1 MAKYMSLKFRW
12 QITFYIW
19 IKAFKCLTRN
29 FNQLEQLFCSTFHAS
44 PHPRSLL
51 PRHFRF
57 FIVVGGGN
65 KRANIFM
72 LLKQLPFVHCQS
84 SSVVLKSKKLLPFQ
98 HRLEP
103 LNICRSVRW
112 IYLNCKETF
121 IQIFCNIFFALSSF
135 VRLHR
140 VSELKF
146 QYDTSQSGIPFF
158 LIIKELLIYF
168 ATIVTSNRAKK
179 TTTTAFECD
188 CIDSFKIGEKKRWIA
203 TLQ

>member
-1 MAKYMSLKFRW
+1 MYLYHCEHIINIWLAPAMAKYMSLKFRW

-29 FNQLEQLFCSTFHAS
+29 FNQLEQLFCSTFLAS

-51 PRHFRF
+51 PRLFRF
-57 FIVVGGGN
+57 FIVVVGGN

-121 IQIFCNIFFALSSF
+121 IQIFCNIFFSALSSF
-135 VRLHR
+135 FL
-140 VSELKF
+140 
-146 QYDTSQSGIPFF
+146 YSQGVGIKISIWHISKWNP
-158 LIIKELLIYF
+158 LL
-168 ATIVTSNRAKK
+168 
-179 TTTTAFECD
+179 
-188 CIDSFKIGEKKRWIA
+188 FKSSKSCLF
-203 TLQ
+203 TLLPL